1 MQVSVNGIDTRYVLS
16 SEGSGPWLTLIHH
29 LSGDLS
35 VWDQIASYFRDD
47 YTVLRY
53 DLPGHGESAVP
64 ERALSIKEL
73 SDNLADLLTQLGAE
87 KTHVV
92 GLSVG
97 GMIAEQFAIDH
108 ADRLNTLTLV
118 GAPAYTTTDMK
129 PDFDRRAANVRK
141 NGTASIVD
149 ETVKSVLTERYRRAH
164 PEVVEHVGDMVAR
177 TSVEGFAK
185 IAEAIRDFDVKRDV
199 ASITAPTLVIAGEHD
214 KDLPSAQSKEVADA
228 LPGARFEMLDAAHLS
243 PVEESQRFAGILKT
257 FLREKV

>member
-1 MQVSVNGIDTRYVLS
+1 
-16 SEGSGPWLTLIHH
+16 
-29 LSGDLS
+29 LS
-35 VWDQIASYFRDD
+35 VWDQIAGYFRDE

-64 ERALSIKEL
+64 SDALSIKDL
-73 SDNLADLLTQLGAE
+73 SDSLARLLTQLGAD

-97 GMIAEQFAIDH
+97 GMIAQQFAIDH
-108 ADRLNTLTLV
+108 PDMLDTLTIV
-118 GAPAYTTTDMK
+118 GAPAFTTPDMK
-129 PDFDRRAANVRK
+129 PDFDQRAANVRE

-185 IAEAIRDFDVKRDV
+185 IAVAIRDFDVKRDV

-214 KDLPSAQSKEVADA
+214 KDLPPAQTKEVAEA
-228 LPGARFEMLDAAHLS
+228 IPGARFEMLDAAHLS
-243 PVEESQRFAGILKT
+243 PVEESQRFAGLLET
-257 FLREKV
+257 FLGKQV